1 MASYNKIIL
10 IGNLTRD
17 PQLSYLP
24 SQTAVVEFGL
34 AVNRRWKD
42 KDGQQR
48 EDVCFIDCRCYG
60 KSAETL
66 NQWMK
71 KGRALL
77 VEGRLEYQQWEKD
90 GQKRSKHIV
99 QVESFQ
105 FMGDKQDDNGHRE
118 ASAKATYVQDA
129 AGPDDDAIP
138 F

>member
-24 SQTAVVEFGL
+24 SQTAVVEFGM

-66 NQWMK
+66 NQYMK
-71 KGRALL
+71 KGRQLL
-77 VEGRLEYQQWEKD
+77 VEGRLEYQQWERD

-105 FMGDKQDDNGHRE
+105 FMGDKQDDSGQAPQR
-118 ASAKATYVQDA
+118 KQA
-129 AGPDDDAIP
+129 APPMDDDQDIP